1 MHSLC
6 KLERRES
13 EEQDRQAEEIRVK
26 ELKEKCARKGLDF
39 DKLNNKYLEKKA
51 KKDAKKA
58 KKAQNNHV

>member
-1 MHSLC
+1 MHNLC

-26 ELKEKCARKGLDF
+26 ELKEKCERKGLDF